1 MTTSTIQ
8 PGDIT
13 TQLART
19 PGAALHRQLFVILRE
34 QIFRGLYQPGEK
46 IPNEEALCAQ
56 FDVSRITVRR
66 AVADLEASGLLQKRP
81 GLGTFV
87 TADVRPTRPS
97 ATLNFID
104 SMRKTQS
111 ETQTEVIVV
120 ENAAPPADIAE
131 QLDLLSGAQCVHAI
145 RLRRSADTVVMVTE
159 AWVRGAAGA
168 GITRQALLKHPLFD
182 ILAAHGIRSGRVI
195 QEITA
200 VAANAFHSERLD
212 VEIGSPLIKV
222 SRLLY
227 DTERRPVL
235 HLNIYMTPERSRFLM
250 DFSIDEMNT
259 MAAGSI
265 FHDLARNTKNGA
277 ARASRSRR
285 RHRSTSVIS
294 APTRR

>member
-1 MTTSTIQ
+1 MTTSTIR
-8 PGDIT
+8 PGDIAT
-13 TQLART
+13 RLART
-19 PGAALHRQLFVILRE
+19 PGTALHRQLFVILRE
-34 QIFRGLYQPGEK
+34 QIFRGLYQPGAK

-87 TADVRPTRPS
+87 TAEVRPTRPS

-120 ENAAPPADIAE
+120 ENAPPPADIAE
-131 QLDLLSGAQCVHAI
+131 QLDLLSGAKCVHAI
-145 RLRRSADTVVMVTE
+145 RLRRSTDTIVMITE
-159 AWVRGAAGA
+159 AWVRGNAGA

-182 ILAAHGIRSGRVI
+182 ILASQGVRFGRVI

-200 VAANAFHSERLD
+200 VAANAFHSEKLV
-212 VEIGSPLIKV
+212 VELGSPLIKV

-235 HLNIYMTPERSRFLM
+235 HLSIYMTPERSRVLM

-259 MAAGSI
+259 LAAGSI
-265 FHDLARNTKNGA
+265 FHDLATTTK
-277 ARASRSRR
+277 ARATRAGRSR
-285 RHRSTSVIS
+285 
-294 APTRR
+294 